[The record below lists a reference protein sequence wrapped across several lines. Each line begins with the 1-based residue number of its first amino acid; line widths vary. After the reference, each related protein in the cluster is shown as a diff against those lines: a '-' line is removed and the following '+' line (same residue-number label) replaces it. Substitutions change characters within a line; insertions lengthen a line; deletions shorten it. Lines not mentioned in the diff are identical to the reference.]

1 MIRSFVRWL
10 KGYVRFCVAGYSPER
25 FLNMCC
31 FHQLFIWGLEPTG
44 KGYGMYM
51 SISDFRK
58 LKPLVRKTHTKI
70 TLEGRYGFPFF
81 LARYRKRKLFFAG
94 LFLCAVLLRGYS
106 LFIWDIHFEGNERY
120 PDTTLAEF
128 LESEGVA
135 PAMLR
140 SRVDCPGIVKAI
152 RKEYND
158 IVWVSASIDGS
169 RLKIQV
175 KENEDTFPDEETL
188 TGEEASSGDD
198 PGQKGTPTVSDSRE
212 EKPVDLVAT
221 ADGVITEIVTR
232 SGVPQVHVG
241 DTVKKGDI
249 LVLGRV
255 EVVNDSQE
263 VVGYQ
268 YHRSDADVFADTQIE
283 YTDTLDLTYQEK
295 IYDGKKKYQPFLRL
309 AGWTVSV
316 GSVRNKYEHS
326 ERVTEETQVRLGE
339 NFYLPFSYG
348 MRSVKSYS
356 LVDSTYTEE
365 EARQLLSLNF
375 KRFCEDLEEKGV
387 QIRENDVKIHL
398 YENSATASGTLFLNE
413 RITEESD
420 TEILTVERK
429 ETDES
434 VGTDD

>member
-10 KGYVRFCVAGYSPER
+10 RGYVRLCVAGYSPER

-58 LKPLVRKTHTKI
+58 LKPLVRKTHTKV

-106 LFIWDIHFEGNERY
+106 LFILDIHFEGNVRY

-175 KENEDTFPDEETL
+175 KENEDTFPEEETSA
-188 TGEEASSGDD
+188 G
-198 PGQKGTPTVSDSRE
+198 E
-212 EKPVDLVAT
+212 EKPVDLIAS

-232 SGVPQVHVG
+232 SGVPLVHVG
-241 DTVKKGDI
+241 DAVKKGDI

-263 VVGYQ
+263 VIGYQ
-268 YHRSDADVFADTQIE
+268 YHSSDADVFADTQIE

-295 IYDGKKKYQPFLRL
+295 VYDGKKKYQPFLRL
-309 AGWTVSV
+309 ADWTVSV
-316 GSVRNKYEHS
+316 GSIRNKYEHS
-326 ERVTEETQVRLGE
+326 ERVTEETQIRLGE

-348 MRSVKSYS
+348 MKSVKSYS
-356 LVDSTYTEE
+356 LVERKYTEE
-365 EARQLLSLNF
+365 EARQLLSLDF

-387 QIRENDVKIHL
+387 QIRGNDVKIHL

>member
-1 MIRSFVRWL
+1 MIRSFIRWL
-10 KGYVRFCVAGYSPER
+10 QGYIRLCVAGYSPER

-31 FHQLFIWGLEPTG
+31 FHNLFIWGLEPTE
-44 KGYGMYM
+44 KGYEMYM

-58 LKPLVRKTHTKI
+58 LKPIIRKTHTKV

-94 LFLCAVLLRGYS
+94 LFLCAVLLRAYS

-175 KENEDTFPDEETL
+175 KENEDTFPEKD
-188 TGEEASSGDD
+188 ASVVPDG
-198 PGQKGTPTVSDSRE
+198 GE
-212 EKPVDLVAT
+212 EKPVDLIASS
-221 ADGVITEIVTR
+221 DGVVTKIVTR

-263 VVGYQ
+263 VVSYQ
-268 YHRSDADVFADTQIE
+268 YHRSDADVFADTQME
-283 YTDTLDLTYQEK
+283 YTDTLPLTYQEK
-295 IYDGKKKYQPFLRL
+295 VYDGKKKYQPFIRL
-309 AGWTVSV
+309 ADWTVSV
-316 GSVRNKYEHS
+316 GSIKNKYEHS
-326 ERVTEETQVRLGE
+326 ERVTEETQIRLGE
-339 NFYLPFSYG
+339 NFYLPLFYG
-348 MRSVKSYS
+348 MKSVKSYS
-356 LVDSTYTEE
+356 LVERTYSEE
-365 EARQLLSLNF
+365 EARRLLSLDF

-387 QIRENDVKIHL
+387 QIRENNVKIHL
-398 YENSATASGTLFLNE
+398 YEDSASASGTVYLNE
-413 RITEESD
+413 RITEEAD

>member
-1 MIRSFVRWL
+1 MIRSFIRWL
-10 KGYVRFCVAGYSPER
+10 QGYIRLCVAGYSPER

-31 FHQLFIWGLEPTG
+31 FHNFFIWGLEPTE
-44 KGYGMYM
+44 KGYEMYM

-58 LKPLVRKTHTKI
+58 LKPIIRKTHTKV

-94 LFLCAVLLRGYS
+94 LFLCAVLLRAYS

-175 KENEDTFPDEETL
+175 KENEDTFPEKD
-188 TGEEASSGDD
+188 ASVVPDG
-198 PGQKGTPTVSDSRE
+198 GE
-212 EKPVDLVAT
+212 EKPVDLIAS
-221 ADGVITEIVTR
+221 ADGVVTKIVTR

-263 VVGYQ
+263 VVSYQ
-268 YHRSDADVFADTQIE
+268 YHRSDADVFADTQME
-283 YTDTLDLTYQEK
+283 YTDTLPLAYQEK
-295 IYDGKKKYQPFLRL
+295 VYDGKKKYQPFIRL
-309 AGWTVSV
+309 ADWTVSV
-316 GSVRNKYEHS
+316 GSIKNKYEHS
-326 ERVTEETQVRLGE
+326 ERVTEETQIRLGE
-339 NFYLPFSYG
+339 NFYLPLFYG
-348 MRSVKSYS
+348 MKSVKSYS
-356 LVDSTYTEE
+356 LVERTYSEE
-365 EARQLLSLNF
+365 EARRLLSLDF

-398 YENSATASGTLFLNE
+398 YEDSASASGTVYLNE
-413 RITEESD
+413 RITEEAD

>member
-1 MIRSFVRWL
+1 MIRSFIRWL
-10 KGYVRFCVAGYSPER
+10 QGYIRLCVAGYSPER

-31 FHQLFIWGLEPTG
+31 FHNLFIWGLEPTE
-44 KGYGMYM
+44 KGYEMYM

-58 LKPLVRKTHTKI
+58 LKPIIRKTHTKV

-94 LFLCAVLLRGYS
+94 LFLCAVLLRAYS

-175 KENEDTFPDEETL
+175 KENEDTFPEKD
-188 TGEEASSGDD
+188 ASVVPDG
-198 PGQKGTPTVSDSRE
+198 GE
-212 EKPVDLVAT
+212 EKPVDLIAS
-221 ADGVITEIVTR
+221 ADGVVTKIVTR
-232 SGVPQVHVG
+232 SGIPQVHVG

-263 VVGYQ
+263 VVSYQ
-268 YHRSDADVFADTQIE
+268 YHRSDADVFADTQME
-283 YTDTLDLTYQEK
+283 YTDTLPLTYQEK
-295 IYDGKKKYQPFLRL
+295 VYDGKKKYQPFIRL
-309 AGWTVSV
+309 ADWTVSV
-316 GSVRNKYEHS
+316 GSIKNKYEHS
-326 ERVTEETQVRLGE
+326 ERVTEETQIRLGE
-339 NFYLPFSYG
+339 NFYLPLFYG
-348 MRSVKSYS
+348 MKSVKSYS
-356 LVDSTYTEE
+356 LVERTYSED
-365 EARQLLSLNF
+365 EARRLLSLDF

-398 YENSATASGTLFLNE
+398 YEDSASASGTVYLNE
-413 RITEESD
+413 RITEEAD

>member
-1 MIRSFVRWL
+1 MIRSFIRWL
-10 KGYVRFCVAGYSPER
+10 QGYIRLCVAGYSPER

-31 FHQLFIWGLEPTG
+31 FHNLFIWGLEPTE
-44 KGYGMYM
+44 KGYEMYM

-58 LKPLVRKTHTKI
+58 LKPIIRKTHTKV

-94 LFLCAVLLRGYS
+94 LFLCAVLLRAYS

-175 KENEDTFPDEETL
+175 KENEDTFPEKD
-188 TGEEASSGDD
+188 ASVVPDG
-198 PGQKGTPTVSDSRE
+198 GE
-212 EKPVDLVAT
+212 EKPVDLIAS
-221 ADGVITEIVTR
+221 ADGVVTKIVTR

-263 VVGYQ
+263 VVSYQ
-268 YHRSDADVFADTQIE
+268 YHRSDADVFADTQME
-283 YTDTLDLTYQEK
+283 YTDTLPLTYQEK
-295 IYDGKKKYQPFLRL
+295 VYDGKKKYQPFIRL
-309 AGWTVSV
+309 ADWTVSV
-316 GSVRNKYEHS
+316 GSIKNKYEHS
-326 ERVTEETQVRLGE
+326 ERVTEETQIRLGE
-339 NFYLPFSYG
+339 NFYLPLFYG
-348 MRSVKSYS
+348 MKSVKSYS
-356 LVDSTYTEE
+356 LVERTYSEE
-365 EARQLLSLNF
+365 EARRLLSLDF
-375 KRFCEDLEEKGV
+375 KRFCESLEEKGV
-387 QIRENDVKIHL
+387 QIRENNVKIHL
-398 YENSATASGTLFLNE
+398 YEDSASASGTVYLNE
-413 RITEESD
+413 RITEEAD

>member
-1 MIRSFVRWL
+1 MIHSLIRRM
-10 KGYVRFCVAGYSPER
+10 KGYVRIRVEGYSPER

-31 FHQLFIWGLEPTG
+31 YHGIYIWGLAPAGDAYE
-44 KGYGMYM
+44 MYM
-51 SISDFRK
+51 SVSG
-58 LKPLVRKTHTKI
+58 LKKVRPLARKTHTKI
-70 TLEGRYGFPFF
+70 CIVRRVGLPFF
-81 LARYRKRKLFFAG
+81 LVRYRKRRLFFAG
-94 LFLCAVLLRGYS
+94 IILCAALLKFYS
-106 LFIWDIHFEGNERY
+106 VFIWDIHFEGNEKWT
-120 PDTTLAEF
+120 DSTLTDF
-128 LESEGVA
+128 LASEDVT
-135 PAMLR
+135 PFMLK
-140 SRVDCPGIVKAI
+140 SRVDCQGIVKAI

-175 KENEDTFPDEETL
+175 KENEDTFPEEETSA
-188 TGEEASSGDD
+188 G
-198 PGQKGTPTVSDSRE
+198 E
-212 EKPVDLVAT
+212 EKPVDLIAS

-232 SGVPQVHVG
+232 SGVPLVHVG
-241 DTVKKGDI
+241 DAVKKGDI

-263 VVGYQ
+263 VIGYQ
-268 YHRSDADVFADTQIE
+268 YHSSDADVFADTQIE

-295 IYDGKKKYQPFLRL
+295 VYDGKKKYQPFLRL
-309 AGWTVSV
+309 GGWTVSV
-316 GSVRNKYEHS
+316 GSVRNQYEHS
-326 ERVTEETQVRLGE
+326 ERVSEETQVRLGE

-348 MRSVKSYS
+348 MKSVKSYS
-356 LVDSTYTEE
+356 LVERKYTEE
-365 EARQLLSLNF
+365 EARQLLSLDF

>member
-1 MIRSFVRWL
+1 MIRSFIRWL
-10 KGYVRFCVAGYSPER
+10 QGYIRLCVAGYSPER

-31 FHQLFIWGLEPTG
+31 FHNLFIWGLEPTE
-44 KGYGMYM
+44 KGYEMYM

-58 LKPLVRKTHTKI
+58 LKPIIRKTHTKV

-94 LFLCAVLLRGYS
+94 LFLCAVLLRAYS

-175 KENEDTFPDEETL
+175 KENEDTFPEKD
-188 TGEEASSGDD
+188 ASVVPDG
-198 PGQKGTPTVSDSRE
+198 GE
-212 EKPVDLVAT
+212 EKPVDLIAS
-221 ADGVITEIVTR
+221 ADGVVTKIVTR

-263 VVGYQ
+263 VVSYQ
-268 YHRSDADVFADTQIE
+268 YHRSDADVFADTQME
-283 YTDTLDLTYQEK
+283 YTDTLPLTYQEK
-295 IYDGKKKYQPFLRL
+295 VYDGKKKYQPFIRL
-309 AGWTVSV
+309 ADWTVSV
-316 GSVRNKYEHS
+316 GSIKNKYEHS
-326 ERVTEETQVRLGE
+326 ERVTEETQIRLGE
-339 NFYLPFSYG
+339 NFYLPLFYG
-348 MRSVKSYS
+348 MKSVKSYS
-356 LVDSTYTEE
+356 LVERTYSEE
-365 EARQLLSLNF
+365 EARRLLSLDF

-387 QIRENDVKIHL
+387 QIRGNNVKIHL
-398 YENSATASGTLFLNE
+398 YEDSASASGTVYLNE
-413 RITEESD
+413 RITEEAD